1 MKKLNVALSTLL
13 IFGVLY
19 SVAVGADTKSKDEGE
34 IRALEQHFAAAF
46 KIKDVNAIMA
56 GYVPDE
62 SLFVFDVIPPRQYV
76 GAKAYRKDWEDF
88 FASFPGP
95 VETFEIN
102 DLRVITDGQL
112 GFSHSIQRAVF
123 TDKDGK
129 KVDITFRLTDVYRKV
144 NGKWLIVHEH
154 VSVPVDLATGKAD
167 LSSKP

>member
-1 MKKLNVALSTLL
+1 MKKLRVALSALL
-13 IFGVLY
+13 IVG
-19 SVAVGADTKSKDEGE
+19 AVCPVVCADTKAKDEAE
-34 IRALEQHFAAAF
+34 IRALEQRFAAAF
-46 KIKDVNAIMA
+46 KAKDVNTIMA

-62 SLFVFDVIPPRQYV
+62 SLFVFDVVPPRQYV
-76 GAKAYRKDWEDF
+76 GARAYRKDWEDF
-88 FASFPGP
+88 FASFPAP

-102 DLRVITDGQL
+102 DLSVMTNGNL

-129 KVDITFRLTDVYRKV
+129 KTDITFRLTDVYRKV
-144 NGKWLIVHEH
+144 NGRWLIVHEH